1 MKLIKRL
8 GAIAT
13 AIAVML
19 TVGSVSAFAD
29 QQPTP
34 QTGSLTIQGLDG
46 NTKTTST
53 FVAYQLITF
62 NASVANSKTYFT
74 DLKLNPTN
82 TDIYKNAIIN
92 AISGLSSASTPN
104 DIFSAIQGLNA
115 AQSEKFAAALKTS
128 LTGAAV
134 TPIQNTSG
142 GIFSS
147 LPYGYY
153 LVVETSHDASDGS
166 LISDPFLVCIPENGA
181 STIVKDRTVKVKT
194 STANVVKK
202 IVVNPGTSNE
212 ILVDSSTA
220 AIGDTVEYQAISSI
234 PTYSDSDTNI
244 TYSLTDTFSAGLD
257 FNKDSIQNAPT
268 AVTIIDGNN
277 KQVGIP
283 LIYGTDYSLETDT
296 TKINNATFQLSLLD
310 SNKIK
315 AWGNAGYRLKIRYSA
330 KLNDNAQYGET
341 GNPNSIHLTYSIR
354 DGSTKTTDDDTVI
367 TYTYRLVVT
376 KTDNSSAQN
385 KLAGATFELQKQDS
399 DGTWKPVDSHT
410 TSSVT
415 GTTAFTHL
423 QQGNYQLVETKA
435 PDGYNL
441 CDPIQFTVTATNTI
455 VGKSYSIP
463 DPTFLITEIGNTN
476 VAKDVLAKWD
486 MPKSSGNFTF
496 NITKDELD
504 VTITDT
510 PGFILPG
517 TGGIGTTIFTVS
529 GIGILLIGGCLA
541 LLYFRKKRRSE
552 R

>member
-29 QQPTP
+29 TPPTTP
-34 QTGSLTIQGLDG
+34 TGSLTIQGLDG

-74 DLKLNPTN
+74 DLKLNSSN
-82 TDIYKNAIIN
+82 TDIYKNAIIS
-92 AISGLSSASTPN
+92 AISGLSSTSTPN

-128 LTGAAV
+128 LTGTAV

-244 TYSLTDTFSAGLD
+244 TYSLTDTLSKGLD
-257 FNKDSIQNAPT
+257 FNSIEK
-268 AVTIIDGNN
+268 VSIIGGPSEI
-277 KQVGIP
+277 Q
-283 LIYGTDYSLETDT
+283 
-296 TKINNATFQLSLLD
+296 LD
-310 SNKIK
+310 SNDYTLTPNQPTKDSNSGETIFNVNLTNSGHIRQ
-315 AWGNAGYRLKIRYSA
+315 WGNAGYRLKIRYSA
-330 KLNDNAQYGET
+330 KLNDSAQYGET

-476 VAKDVLAKWD
+476 VAKDVIATWD